1 MTTPYD
7 KKPGEGFAG
16 HKPGERF
23 TGHGEEW
30 KDASLSKSDAVTAT
44 VWVEQIINKRS
55 MQTNKDRVEDVRDAM
70 WQLEKEGEII
80 VHRVTDEHKPVMT
93 KTLYGWDKKIPT
105 TRLWHHKSC
114 GQCGNIPGY
123 PASLLWLMNQ
133 LGTEYLDET
142 DQTSCTAWNYHGS
155 GIGNIESLAAVFLRN
170 FHQAYVSAKA
180 QGLPDGYYYPL
191 VHCGTSF
198 GNYKE
203 VRGYLLRSAKLRE
216 SVKKILA
223 KLDRLVD
230 GKLLI
235 PEEVVHYSEWLHVAR
250 ERIAERQVID
260 ASHVRATI
268 HPACHVYKMVPE
280 DVIYDDKVLDG
291 NRVAV
296 STGIMESLGTQVI
309 DYKTWYDCCG
319 FGFRHIISER
329 EFTRSFA
336 IDRKLRV
343 VQDEAHTDV
352 MIGHDTGC
360 ITTLDKNQWI
370 SKAGDRPVDVPVLA
384 DCQFAA
390 LVCGAHPYKIV
401 QSHWHASSTE
411 RLMEKLG
418 IDWQAK
424 KAEFEA
430 YLKEVAAGKIET
442 LYDPRRMITSG
453 PGYKRIE
460 ST

>member
-1 MTTPYD
+1 MA
-7 KKPGEGFAG
+7 GENGNG
-16 HKPGERF
+16 GERF
-23 TGHGEEW
+23 TGHGSEW
-30 KDASLSKSDAVTAT
+30 TDANLSKEDAHVAT
-44 VWVEQIINKRS
+44 VWVDQIVNKRS
-55 MQTNKDRVEDVRDAM
+55 MLTNKDRVEDVRDIM
-70 WQLEKEGEII
+70 WELEKDGEIL
-80 VHRVTDEHKPVMT
+80 VHRVEEQHAPVT
-93 KTLYGWDKKIPT
+93 VKTLYGWDKKIPT
-105 TRLWHHKSC
+105 TQLWHHKSC

-123 PASLLWLMNQ
+123 PASLLWLMNEMDI
-133 LGTEYLDET
+133 TYLDET

-180 QGLPDGYYYPL
+180 QGLPDGYFYPL

-203 VRGYLLRSAKLRE
+203 VRGYLLHSAKLRE
-216 SVKKILA
+216 RVRKILG
-223 KLDRLVD
+223 KLGRLVD

-235 PEEVVHYSEWLHVAR
+235 PEEVVHYSEWLHVMR
-250 ERIAERQVID
+250 DEIAKRQVID
-260 ASHVRATI
+260 CSHIRATV

-280 DVIYDDKVLDG
+280 DAIYDDKVLGG

-296 STGIMESLGTQVI
+296 TTSVLESLGAQVI
-309 DYKTWYDCCG
+309 DYRTWYDCCG

-336 IDRKLRV
+336 IDRKIRV
-343 VQDEAHTDV
+343 AQEEARADM

-370 SKAGDRPVDVPVLA
+370 GAAAGKAVDLPVLA

-390 LVCGAHPYKIV
+390 LLVCGAHPYKIV

-411 RLMEKLG
+411 SLMEKLG
-418 IDWQAK
+418 IDWQQK

-430 YLKEVAAGKIET
+430 
-442 LYDPRRMITSG
+442 
-453 PGYKRIE
+453 
-460 ST
+460 

>member
-1 MTTPYD
+1 MTTDAKTP
-7 KKPGEGFAG
+7 A
-16 HKPGERF
+16 PGERF
-23 TGHGEEW
+23 TGHGPEW
-30 KDASLSKSDAVTAT
+30 REAKLSRMDAQTAT
-44 VWVEQIINKRS
+44 AWVEQVIDRRS
-55 MQTNKDRVEDVRDAM
+55 MLTQKDRVEDIRDLM
-70 WQLEKEGEII
+70 WELEKDGEIV
-80 VHRVTDEHKPVMT
+80 VHRVSDEHRPVMV

-133 LGTEYLDET
+133 LDIEYLDET

-180 QGLPDGYYYPL
+180 QGLPESHFYPL

-216 SVKKILA
+216 SVKKILG
-223 KLDRLVD
+223 KLGRLVD

-235 PEEVVHYSEWLHVAR
+235 PEEVVHYSEWVHVMR
-250 ERIAERQVID
+250 DRIAERQVID
-260 ASHVRATI
+260 ASNIRATI

-280 DVIYDDKVLDG
+280 DVVYDDKVLDG

-309 DYKTWYDCCG
+309 DYRTWYDCCG

-343 VQDEAHTDV
+343 VQDEAHADV

-460 ST
+460 AKP

>member
-1 MTTPYD
+1 MATED
-7 KKPGEGFAG
+7 KN
-16 HKPGERF
+16 PGERF
-23 TGHGEEW
+23 TGHGPEW
-30 KDASLSKSDAVTAT
+30 RDAKLSSEDATIAT
-44 VWVEQIINKRS
+44 VWVEQVVNKRS
-55 MQTNKDRVEDVRDAM
+55 MLTQKDRVEDVRDVM
-70 WQLEKEGEII
+70 WQLEKEGEIV
-80 VHRVTDEHKPVMT
+80 VHRVSDEHQPVMV

-133 LGTEYLDET
+133 HDIEYLDET

-180 QGLPDGYYYPL
+180 QGLPESYYYPL

-203 VRGYLLRSAKLRE
+203 VRGYLLHSAKLRE

-223 KLDRLVD
+223 KLGRLVD

-235 PEEVVHYSEWLHVAR
+235 PEEIVHYSEWLHVMR

-260 ASHVRATI
+260 CSNVRATI
-268 HPACHVYKMVPE
+268 HPACHVYKMVPQ
-280 DVIYDDKVLDG
+280 DAIYDDNILEG

-296 STGIMESLGTQVI
+296 STGIMQALGAQVI
-309 DYKTWYDCCG
+309 DYRTWYDCCG

-336 IDRKLRV
+336 IDRKMRV
-343 VQDEAHTDV
+343 VQDEARADV

-370 SKAGDRPVDVPVLA
+370 GKAAGKPVDVPVLA
-384 DCQFAA
+384 DAQFAA

-411 RLMEKLG
+411 KLFEKLG

-430 YLKEVAAGKIET
+430 YLKEVAEGRIET

-460 ST
+460 AAK

>member
-1 MTTPYD
+1 MA
-7 KKPGEGFAG
+7 AG
-16 HKPGERF
+16 NGNDGERF
-23 TGHGEEW
+23 TGHGSEW
-30 KDASLSKSDAVTAT
+30 SDSKLSKDDAHVAT
-44 VWVEQIINKRS
+44 VWVDQIVNRRS
-55 MQTNKDRVEDVRDAM
+55 MLTNKDRVEGVRDAM
-70 WQLEKEGEII
+70 WDLEKDGEIV
-80 VHRVTDEHKPVMT
+80 VHRVNEEHEPVMVQ
-93 KTLYGWDKKIPT
+93 TLYGWDKKIPT
-105 TRLWHHKSC
+105 QQLWHHKSC

-123 PASLLWLMNQ
+123 PASLLWLMN
-133 LGTEYLDET
+133 EMDIRYLDET

-180 QGLPDGYYYPL
+180 QGLPEGYFYPL

-203 VRGYLLRSAKLRE
+203 VRGYLIRSAKLRA
-216 SVKKILA
+216 SVKKILG
-223 KLDRLVD
+223 KLGRLVD

-235 PEEVVHYSEWLHVAR
+235 PEEVVHYSEWLHVVR
-250 ERIAERQVID
+250 DKIAERQIID
-260 ASHVRATI
+260 CSHIRATV

-280 DVIYDDKVLDG
+280 DAIYDDKILGG

-296 STGIMESLGTQVI
+296 TTSVLEALGTQVI
-309 DYKTWYDCCG
+309 DYRTWYDCCG

-343 VQDEAHTDV
+343 AQEEAKADMMV
-352 MIGHDTGC
+352 GHDTGC

-370 SKAGDRPVDVPVLA
+370 GAADGKPVDLPVLA

-411 RLMEKLG
+411 TLMEKLG

-430 YLKEVAAGKIET
+430 YLKEVEAGRGES
-442 LYDPRRMITSG
+442 LYDPRKMITSG
-453 PGYKRIE
+453 PGFKQIE
-460 ST
+460 Q

>member
-1 MTTPYD
+1 MTTDTKAPI
-7 KKPGEGFAG
+7 
-16 HKPGERF
+16 PGERF
-23 TGHGEEW
+23 TGHGPEW
-30 KDASLSKSDAVTAT
+30 RDAKLSSDDARVAT
-44 VWVEQIINKRS
+44 VWVEQVINKRS
-55 MQTNKDRVEDVRDAM
+55 MLTQKDRVEDVRDIM
-70 WQLEKEGEII
+70 WQLEKDGEIV
-80 VHRVTDEHKPVMT
+80 VHRVSDEHEPVMT

-133 LGTEYLDET
+133 LGTQYLDET

-170 FHQAYVSAKA
+170 FHQAYVAAKA

-203 VRGYLLRSAKLRE
+203 VRGYLLRSATLRE
-216 SVKKILA
+216 SVKKILG
-223 KLDRLVD
+223 KLGRLVD

-235 PEEVVHYSEWLHVAR
+235 PEEVVHYSEWVHVMR
-250 ERIAERQVID
+250 EKIAERQVID
-260 ASHVRATI
+260 AGHIRATI

-280 DVIYDDKVLDG
+280 DVIYDDTVLDG

-343 VQDEAHTDV
+343 VQDEAHADV

-453 PGYKRIE
+453 PGFKRIAP
-460 ST
+460 TP

>member
-1 MTTPYD
+1 MATSNGND
-7 KKPGEGFAG
+7 
-16 HKPGERF
+16 GERF
-23 TGHGEEW
+23 TGHGSEW
-30 KDASLSKSDAVTAT
+30 SDAKLSKDDAHVAT
-44 VWVEQIINKRS
+44 VWVDQIVNRRS
-55 MQTNKDRVEDVRDAM
+55 MLTNKNRVEDVRDAM
-70 WQLEKEGEII
+70 WDLEKDGEIV
-80 VHRVTDEHKPVMT
+80 VHRVKEEHEPVIAQ
-93 KTLYGWDKKIPT
+93 TLYGWDKKIPT
-105 TRLWHHKSC
+105 QQLWHHKSC

-123 PASLLWLMNQ
+123 PASLLWLMN
-133 LGTEYLDET
+133 EMDIRYLDET

-180 QGLPDGYYYPL
+180 QGLPDGYFYPL

-203 VRGYLLRSAKLRE
+203 VRGYLIRSAKLRA
-216 SVKKILA
+216 SVKKILG
-223 KLDRLVD
+223 KLGRLVD

-235 PEEVVHYSEWLHVAR
+235 PEEVVHYSEWLHVMR
-250 ERIAERQVID
+250 EKIAERQVID
-260 ASHVRATI
+260 CSHIRATV

-280 DVIYDDKVLDG
+280 DAIYDDKILGG
-291 NRVAV
+291 NRLAV
-296 STGIMESLGTQVI
+296 TTSVLEALGTQVI
-309 DYKTWYDCCG
+309 DYRTWYDCCG

-343 VQDEAHTDV
+343 AQEEAKADMMV
-352 MIGHDTGC
+352 GHDTGC

-370 SKAGDRPVDVPVLA
+370 GAADGKPVDLPVLA

-411 RLMEKLG
+411 TLMEKLG

-430 YLKEVAAGKIET
+430 YLKDVEAGRGES
-442 LYDPRRMITSG
+442 LYDPRKMITSG
-453 PGYKRIE
+453 PGFKQIE
-460 ST
+460 Q

>member
-1 MTTPYD
+1 MTTD
-7 KKPGEGFAG
+7 NANGGG
-16 HKPGERF
+16 GERF
-23 TGHGEEW
+23 TGHGSEW
-30 KDASLSKSDAVTAT
+30 NNSNLSNQDAQTAT
-44 VWVEQIINKRS
+44 SWVEQKIDKRS
-55 MQTNKDRVEDVRDAM
+55 MLTNKDRVEDVRDIM
-70 WQLEKEGEII
+70 WQLEKDGEIV
-80 VHRVTDEHKPVMT
+80 VHRVTDDHQPVMH

-105 TRLWHHKSC
+105 NRLWHHKSC

-123 PASLLWLMNQ
+123 PTSLLWLMNE
-133 LGTEYLDET
+133 LGLEYLDET

-155 GIGNIESLAAVFLRN
+155 GIGNLESLAAVFLRN

-180 QGLPDGYYYPL
+180 EGKPEGYYYPL

-203 VRGYLLRSAKLRE
+203 VRGYLLHSAELRE
-216 SVKKILA
+216 RVTKILA
-223 KLDRLVD
+223 KLGRLVD

-235 PEEVVHYSEWLHVAR
+235 PEEVVHYSEWVHAMR
-250 ERIAERQVID
+250 PQIKERQVID
-260 ASHVRATI
+260 CSNLRATI

-280 DVIYDDKVLDG
+280 DVIYDDDVLDG

-296 STGIMESLGTQVI
+296 STGIVETLGAQAI
-309 DYKTWYDCCG
+309 DYSTWYDCCG

-336 IDRKLRV
+336 IDRKIRV
-343 VQDEAHTDV
+343 AVEEARADV

-370 SKAGDRPVDVPVLA
+370 AKATGDSVELPVLA

-401 QSHWHASSTE
+401 QMHWHASPMET
-411 RLMEKLG
+411 LMEKLG

-430 YLKEVAAGKIET
+430 YLKEVEAGNGET

-460 ST
+460 GQQG

>member
-1 MTTPYD
+1 MTTDAKTP
-7 KKPGEGFAG
+7 A
-16 HKPGERF
+16 PGERF
-23 TGHGEEW
+23 TGHGPEW
-30 KDASLSKSDAVTAT
+30 RDAKLSSEDARVAT
-44 VWVEQIINKRS
+44 VWVEQVINKRS
-55 MQTNKDRVEDVRDAM
+55 MLTQKDRVEDVRDLM
-70 WQLEKEGEII
+70 WELERDGEIV
-80 VHRVTDEHKPVMT
+80 VHRVADEHQPVT
-93 KTLYGWDKKIPT
+93 VKTLYGWDKKVPT

-133 LGTEYLDET
+133 LDVEYLDET

-180 QGLPDGYYYPL
+180 QGLPESYYYPL

-223 KLDRLVD
+223 KLGRLVD

-235 PEEVVHYSEWLHVAR
+235 PEEIVHYSEWLHVMR
-250 ERIAERQVID
+250 ERIAERRVID
-260 ASHVRATI
+260 CSHVRATI

-280 DVIYDDKVLDG
+280 DAIYDDRILEG

-296 STGIMESLGTQVI
+296 STGIMQALGTQVI

-336 IDRKLRV
+336 IDRKIRV
-343 VQDEAHTDV
+343 AQEEARADV

-370 SKAGDRPVDVPVLA
+370 GQAAGKAVDLPVLA
-384 DCQFAA
+384 DAQFAA

-411 RLMEKLG
+411 KLFEKLG

-430 YLKEVAAGKIET
+430 YLKEVAAGRVET

-453 PGYKRIE
+453 PGYKRIA
-460 ST
+460 TTP

>member
-1 MTTPYD
+1 MWIFLSQPYSVLVI
-7 KKPGEGFAG
+7 
-16 HKPGERF
+16 
-23 TGHGEEW
+23 TGW
-30 KDASLSKSDAVTAT
+30 CS
-44 VWVEQIINKRS
+44 
-55 MQTNKDRVEDVRDAM
+55 
-70 WQLEKEGEII
+70 
-80 VHRVTDEHKPVMT
+80 
-93 KTLYGWDKKIPT
+93 
-105 TRLWHHKSC
+105 
-114 GQCGNIPGY
+114 
-123 PASLLWLMNQ
+123 SLLWLMNQ

-170 FHQAYVSAKA
+170 FHQAYVAAKA

-223 KLDRLVD
+223 KLGRLVD

-260 ASHVRATI
+260 ASHIRATI

-280 DVIYDDKVLDG
+280 DVIYDDTVLDG

-296 STGIMESLGTQVI
+296 STGIMQSLGTQVI

-343 VQDEAHTDV
+343 VQDEAHADV

-411 RLMEKLG
+411 TLMEKLG

-430 YLKEVAAGKIET
+430 YLKEVAAGRIET

-453 PGYKRIE
+453 PGFKRIPA
-460 ST
+460 TP

>member
-1 MTTPYD
+1 MA
-7 KKPGEGFAG
+7 AG
-16 HKPGERF
+16 NGNDGERF
-23 TGHGEEW
+23 TGHGSEW
-30 KDASLSKSDAVTAT
+30 SDAKLSKDDAHVAT
-44 VWVEQIINKRS
+44 VWVDQIVNRRS
-55 MQTNKDRVEDVRDAM
+55 MLTNKNRVEDVRDAM
-70 WQLEKEGEII
+70 WDLEKDGEIV
-80 VHRVTDEHKPVMT
+80 VHRVKEEHEPVT
-93 KTLYGWDKKIPT
+93 VQTLYGWDKKIPT
-105 TRLWHHKSC
+105 QQLWHHKSC

-123 PASLLWLMNQ
+123 PASLLWLMN
-133 LGTEYLDET
+133 EMDIRYLDET

-180 QGLPDGYYYPL
+180 QGLPDGYFYPL

-203 VRGYLLRSAKLRE
+203 VRGYLIRSAKLRA
-216 SVKKILA
+216 SVKKILG
-223 KLDRLVD
+223 KLGRLVD

-235 PEEVVHYSEWLHVAR
+235 PEEVVHYSEWLHVMR
-250 ERIAERQVID
+250 EKIAERQVID
-260 ASHVRATI
+260 CSHIRATV

-280 DVIYDDKVLDG
+280 DAIYDDKILGG
-291 NRVAV
+291 NRLAV
-296 STGIMESLGTQVI
+296 TTSVLEALGTQVI
-309 DYKTWYDCCG
+309 DYRTWYDCCG

-343 VQDEAHTDV
+343 AQEEAKADMMV
-352 MIGHDTGC
+352 GHDTGC

-370 SKAGDRPVDVPVLA
+370 GAADGKPVDLPVLA

-411 RLMEKLG
+411 TLMEKLG

-430 YLKEVAAGKIET
+430 YLKDVEAGRGES
-442 LYDPRRMITSG
+442 LYDPRKMITSG
-453 PGYKRIE
+453 PGFKQIE
-460 ST
+460 Q